1 MPKKNKRKPAEEE
14 PASEPEPEPE
24 PEADEADDGEEGAA
38 DEEESNAGDD
48 EAEASTKRGRPS
60 KKKSKEELEKSR
72 ASRRKSVAKRKG
84 YRLRAHKAGYAVGR
98 GSAAGAARDVASN
111 VLTVAETIRACK
123 WAPKYP
129 SKPTYASLEEFKE
142 RTALAAE
149 PLPPGAAAVIRA
161 SGEAFLRKAV
171 DEAVLRS
178 FEAGRP
184 RVTVATLHSVLR
196 PLMGSLRFSFAMPQG
211 LLRHAQK
218 TTINAGGADATAI
231 GFFEGDEAQIREEA
245 KLLPAQEAYYKKVE
259 AKVAERKALRSGKKQ
274 KTKA

>member
-14 PASEPEPEPE
+14 PASEAEAEPEPEPE
-24 PEADEADDGEEGAA
+24 PDEDQGDEDRGDEDVSDAEEGAT
-38 DEEESNAGDD
+38 DTS
-48 EAEASTKRGRPS
+48 KRGRPS
-60 KKKSKEELEKSR
+60 KKMSAEQREKSR

-84 YRLRAHKAGYAVGR
+84 YRLRAIKGGYAAGR
-98 GSAAGAARDVASN
+98 GSAAGSARDVASN

-231 GFFEGDEAQIREEA
+231 GFFEDDEAQIREEA
-245 KLLPAQEAYYKKVE
+245 KLLPAQEAFYKETE
-259 AKVAERKALRSGKKQ
+259 ANIAARKELRSGKKQ